1 MFAARIY
8 FREVLGN
15 GGARDE
21 ATRLDGVARSPPGPM
36 PFVPAGVATPQS
48 ARAMRVEGAFQPD
61 SAAVGRLALPETL
74 MIVVFGSINVD
85 LAFKVPA
92 LPKPG
97 ETVVGPGY
105 EIALGGKGA
114 NQAVA
119 AAHDGNPV
127 VLIGAVGTDTFGTLA
142 REGLSTNGIDCAR
155 VSRGVG
161 ATGCAA
167 IAVDAA
173 GRNQIIVGAGA
184 NAALRA
190 DHVDD
195 ALLGS
200 GATLILQ
207 REIDVAENRRLV
219 QRAHRRGARTL
230 LNAAPASGLHIA
242 EPDGVDVIV
251 VNEHEAIDLARAV
264 GLDPAGA
271 TADALAARLE
281 RLVVVT
287 LGAAGATAALGT
299 QGWRSAALDVTP
311 VDTTAAG
318 DAFVG
323 VFAGALDRG
332 QSVQAALRRACIAGS
347 LACTV
352 RGAQPSLP
360 RRDQIDRHL

>member
-1 MFAARIY
+1 
-8 FREVLGN
+8 
-15 GGARDE
+15 
-21 ATRLDGVARSPPGPM
+21 
-36 PFVPAGVATPQS
+36 
-48 ARAMRVEGAFQPD
+48 
-61 SAAVGRLALPETL
+61 

-105 EIALGGKGA
+105 DIALGGKGA

-119 AAHDGNPV
+119 AAHDGNTV
-127 VLIGAVGTDTFGTLA
+127 VLIGAVGTDVFGTVA
-142 REGLSTNGIDCAR
+142 REGLLTNGIDCAR
-155 VSRGVG
+155 VTSIAG

-167 IAVDAA
+167 IAVDGA
-173 GRNQIIVGAGA
+173 GRNQIVVGAGA
-184 NAALRA
+184 NAALKA
-190 DHVDD
+190 DDVED

-200 GATLILQ
+200 GTTLILQ
-207 REIDVAENRRLV
+207 REVDVSQNNSLA
-219 QRAHRRGARTL
+219 QRARRRGAKTL
-230 LNAAPASGLHIA
+230 LNAAPATGLNVA
-242 EPDGVDVIV
+242 ELDGVDVIV
-251 VNEHEAIDLARAV
+251 VNEHEAIDLVRAV
-264 GLDPAGA
+264 GLRPASV

-287 LGAAGATAALGT
+287 LGASGATAALGS
-299 QGWRSAALDVTP
+299 QSWRSAALDVTP

-332 QSVQAALRRACIAGS
+332 QSVEAALRRACIAGS

-360 RRDQIDRHL
+360 RRDQIDRYL